1 MPPASIRHAN
11 RNPKLALLTES
22 CSLCTKLTKCAP
34 HNHHRLFCPTVLK
47 SLMKA
52 CDLTFI
58 INLSK
63 ILATSSHSLPNN
75 VDKNSETLSHNY
87 NFPRKKPKPRF
98 MFPDCSNKKS
108 ILILVHHFFSGFLL
122 PNCYFLQLVVGKFC
136 TVTYEELGKQEACL
150 LAQYEYRQLSFYP

>member
-1 MPPASIRHAN
+1 MPLASIRHAS
-11 RNPKLALLTES
+11 RNPKLLALLSES
-22 CSLCTKLTKCAP
+22 CSLCKKLTKCAP

-47 SLMKA
+47 SLMKS
-52 CDLTFI
+52 CGLTFI
-58 INLSK
+58 MNLSK

-122 PNCYFLQLVVGKFC
+122 QNCYLLQLVVGKFC
-136 TVTYEELGKQEACL
+136 TVTYKELGKQEACL
-150 LAQYEYRQLSFYP
+150 LAQYE